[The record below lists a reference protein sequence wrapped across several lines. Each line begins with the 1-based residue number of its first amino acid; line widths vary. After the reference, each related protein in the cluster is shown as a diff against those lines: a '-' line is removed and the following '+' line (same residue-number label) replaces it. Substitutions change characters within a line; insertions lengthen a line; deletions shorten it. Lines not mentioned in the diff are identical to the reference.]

1 MVKTSLVEQ
10 DITEGRRFLEA
21 LKQPAALTVGRR
33 KLIDL
38 PASHFR
44 VKAAF
49 WLYLPES
56 HEWRLVIATPLVDE
70 EGPQATYRDIRAVLA
85 TNLHLN
91 LSLQNISAVSPKEPL
106 VKAFQSAMKT
116 ATDASGVRL
125 TRNTLNGTY
134 VEDAYIYRVQ

>member
-21 LKQPAALTVGRR
+21 LKKPAVVTFGRR
-33 KLIDL
+33 RLVDL

-70 EGPQATYRDIRAVLA
+70 QGPQATYRDIRAVLA
-85 TNLHLN
+85 ANLN
-91 LSLQNISAVSPKEPL
+91 LSLQNISAVSPRDPL
-106 VKAFQSAMKT
+106 VKAFQNAMKI
-116 ATDASGVRL
+116 APDPAGLRF
-125 TRNTLNGTY
+125 TRTTMNGTY
-134 VEDAYIYRVQ
+134 VEDAYVYRLQ